1 MHILIDVQGYQSES
15 KFRGIG
21 RSTLAMSRAIIE
33 NAGEH
38 RVSILINGMYSIENI
53 NDVKMAYRDL
63 LTDEDMFIFSAVA
76 PTAYCNIDNH
86 GRSKAAQAAR
96 DIAIANIAPDIVYVI
111 SFFEGHGDSYTVSIP
126 ADDVPWKTVCVCH
139 DLIPLLNKERYLGD
153 PNFREFYMNKL
164 AEFERADAIFAIS
177 QSAAQEV
184 IEYTDIPS
192 DRVLNISSAVGEDFA
207 VIDYSAEH
215 IQSLKDK
222 YRLPDEFI
230 LRKVRISHQT

>member
-15 KFRGIG
+15 KVRGIG

-38 RVSILINGMYSIENI
+38 RVSILINGMYPIDNI

-76 PTAYCNIDNH
+76 PTAYRHIENH

-111 SFFEGHGDSYTVSIP
+111 SFFEGHSDSYTVSIP
-126 ADDVPWKTVCVCH
+126 ADNVPWKTVCVCH

-184 IEYTDIPS
+184 IEYTDIAS
-192 DRVLNISSAVGEDFA
+192 DKINSSGRLYLSF
-207 VIDYSAEH
+207 
-215 IQSLKDK
+215 KD
-222 YRLPDEFI
+222 
-230 LRKVRISHQT
+230 

>member
-38 RVSILINGMYSIENI
+38 RVSILINGMYPIDNI

-76 PTAYCNIDNH
+76 PTAYCNIENH

-96 DIAIANIAPDIVYVI
+96 
-111 SFFEGHGDSYTVSIP
+111 
-126 ADDVPWKTVCVCH
+126 
-139 DLIPLLNKERYLGD
+139 
-153 PNFREFYMNKL
+153 
-164 AEFERADAIFAIS
+164 
-177 QSAAQEV
+177 
-184 IEYTDIPS
+184 
-192 DRVLNISSAVGEDFA
+192 
-207 VIDYSAEH
+207 
-215 IQSLKDK
+215 
-222 YRLPDEFI
+222 
-230 LRKVRISHQT
+230 

>member
-15 KFRGIG
+15 KVRGIG

-38 RVSILINGMYSIENI
+38 RVSILINGMYPIDNI

-76 PTAYCNIDNH
+76 PTAYRHIENH

-111 SFFEGHGDSYTVSIP
+111 SFFEGHSDSYTVSIP
-126 ADDVPWKTVCVCH
+126 ADNVPWKTVCVCH
-139 DLIPLLNKERYLGD
+139 RSL
-153 PNFREFYMNKL
+153 
-164 AEFERADAIFAIS
+164 
-177 QSAAQEV
+177 
-184 IEYTDIPS
+184 DILYGHCCS
-192 DRVLNISSAVGEDFA
+192 
-207 VIDYSAEH
+207 
-215 IQSLKDK
+215 
-222 YRLPDEFI
+222 
-230 LRKVRISHQT
+230 